1 MEKWGEAIPRYKE
14 DRGHETCVFRTEYRA
29 HCGRGFG
36 VTLEKGAVLC
46 AMFTRGLPCT
56 YMLTDRV
63 TKEVLDCTCVLLVSI
78 FLNNMHVITI
88 LLLGSSI

>member
-1 MEKWGEAIPRYKE
+1 MGEAISRYKE
-14 DRGHETCVFRTEYRA
+14 DLGHETCEFRTEYRA

-63 TKEVLDCTCVLLVSI
+63 TVRQR
-78 FLNNMHVITI
+78 F
-88 LLLGSSI
+88 